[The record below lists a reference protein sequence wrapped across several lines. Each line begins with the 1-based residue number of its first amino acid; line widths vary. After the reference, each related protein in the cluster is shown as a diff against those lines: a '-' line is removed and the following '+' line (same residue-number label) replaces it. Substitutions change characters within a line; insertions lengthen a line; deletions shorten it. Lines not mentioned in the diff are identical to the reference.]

1 MSAPAPD
8 NQRATRTSGA
18 PAGLRV
24 SIDDGQPED
33 AQGNGTH
40 RRLRLLVL
48 LLIAV
53 VAPLATA
60 QNPISPRGAERS
72 PGCLPSA
79 SRAKESCDP
88 DQVVVRSEKEVTFS
102 FELPPVKTAQCATT
116 IEVAYIQ
123 RGTTVSVEGTI
134 ENKDCGTSSGDYN
147 LVVSVRD
154 ENRELKT
161 LEFLES
167 WERQNDE
174 PVKFTG
180 TYPIGENVDLVRV
193 RPVQLHCTCAEASKE

>member
-1 MSAPAPD
+1 MSIG
-8 NQRATRTSGA
+8 N
-18 PAGLRV
+18 
-24 SIDDGQPED
+24 GQP
-33 AQGNGTH
+33 NTSKVT
-40 RRLRLLVL
+40 RRIGAFCLLAL
-48 LLIAV
+48 LLIAA

-88 DQVVVRSEKEVTFS
+88 NQVVVRSEKEVTFS
-102 FELPPVKTAQCATT
+102 VELPPVKTAQCATT

-123 RGTTVSVEGTI
+123 RGTTVSIEGTI
-134 ENKDCGTSSGDYN
+134 DNKDCGTSSGDYN

-161 LEFLES
+161 IEFLES
-167 WERQNDE
+167 WKRQNDE
-174 PVKFTG
+174 PVTFTG

-193 RPVQLHCTCAEASKE
+193 RPVQLHCTCAETSEE